1 MLELSLVEE
10 ITDYEKPLKMKKKTQ
25 ENTMDPDQGPWILM
39 YPGTS
44 LIHNYIFQ
52 KGINKVDVID

>member
-25 ENTMDPDQGPWILM
+25 ENTMDPDQGP
-39 YPGTS
+39 
-44 LIHNYIFQ
+44 
-52 KGINKVDVID
+52 